1 MSSIM
6 TAPRGVLKN
15 RTMNTRQIPS
25 PITITRSNGEVIVID
40 PSSKV
45 AKPKPKRK
53 AKVKRSSR
61 KVIPLTHRVS
71 EQDIQAIEL
80 QERIDKF
87 VRENQIKAL
96 PYL

>member
-15 RTMNTRQIPS
+15 RKMNTKQIPS
-25 PITITRSNGEVIVID
+25 PITITKSNGEVIVID
-40 PSSKV
+40 PASKV
-45 AKPKPKRK
+45 VRPKRK
-53 AKVKRSSR
+53 TKTKRSSR
-61 KVIPLTHRVS
+61 KPIPLTQKVS
-71 EQDIQAIEL
+71 GQDEHAIAL
-80 QERIDKF
+80 QERINKF

>member
-45 AKPKPKRK
+45 VKPKRK
-53 AKVKRSSR
+53 AKAKRSSR

-71 EQDIQAIEL
+71 GQDIQAIEL

>member
-6 TAPRGVLKN
+6 HAPRGVLRN

-40 PSSKV
+40 PSSKIV
-45 AKPKPKRK
+45 KPKRK
-53 AKVKRSSR
+53 VKARRSSR

-71 EQDIQAIEL
+71 EQDHHAIAL

>member
-6 TAPRGVLKN
+6 TAPRGVLRN

-45 AKPKPKRK
+45 VRPKRK
-53 AKVKRSSR
+53 TKTKRSSR
-61 KVIPLTHRVS
+61 KPTPLTHRVS
-71 EQDIQAIEL
+71 GQDIQAIEL

-87 VRENQIKAL
+87 VRDNQVKAL

>member
-1 MSSIM
+1 
-6 TAPRGVLKN
+6 
-15 RTMNTRQIPS
+15 MNTRQIPS

-45 AKPKPKRK
+45 VKPKRK
-53 AKVKRSSR
+53 VKAKRSSR

-87 VRENQIKAL
+87 VRENQVKAL

>member
-6 TAPRGVLKN
+6 TAPRGVLRN

-45 AKPKPKRK
+45 VKPKRK
-53 AKVKRSSR
+53 AKAKRSSR
-61 KVIPLTHRVS
+61 KVIPLTHKVS
-71 EQDIQAIEL
+71 GQDIQAIEL